1 MSNSLDALRSPV
13 TTGGINIA
21 RATWLW
27 SRRKMYVLLK
37 KKKKLAQSLGNPII
51 RSILILTVSKDPT
64 PTSMRPGEGSEKST
78 HSFVFGM
85 ECKSHIRLPA

>member
-1 MSNSLDALRSPV
+1 MCF
-13 TTGGINIA
+13 
-21 RATWLW
+21 
-27 SRRKMYVLLK
+27 KKK

-78 HSFVFGM
+78 PSFVFGM
-85 ECKSHIRLPA
+85 ECKEPYKTSCLEGREGAGLCHLVSAKWGVFRDG